1 MGLDRGRRDWGSSG
15 SDMDYEQLKER
26 QRKERDGWPES
37 LGLRVHRA
45 LSWLARAEQLGA
57 QDDLDGQFIFLWIA
71 FNAAYATEIEE
82 KYRESEQQTFRAF
95 LEKLTELDK
104 AHKRFDALVWT
115 EFPKSI
121 RVLLDNPYVFADF
134 WKAQNGSLPEE
145 IWKANFGA
153 ANRAAH
159 VALGKQDTV
168 TVLSIVL
175 SRIYTLR
182 NQLIHGGATW
192 GSSVNREQLRDCT
205 NFMGKLT
212 PLVIEVM
219 MDHPETLWGEA
230 CYPVVK

>member
-1 MGLDRGRRDWGSSG
+1 
-15 SDMDYEQLKER
+15 MDYEGLKARHRAER
-26 QRKERDGWPES
+26 EGRHANLS
-37 LGLRVHRA
+37 LRVHRA
-45 LSWLARAEQLGA
+45 LSWLDRAEQLGD
-57 QDDLDGQFIFLWIA
+57 QDDVDGQFIFLWIA
-71 FNAAYATEIEE
+71 FNAAYATDIDE
-82 KYRESEQQTFRAF
+82 KYREPEQLTFRGF
-95 LEKLTELDK
+95 LEKLTQLDQAK
-104 AHKRFDALVWT
+104 KRFDTLVWT

-121 RVLLDNPYVFADF
+121 RVLLDTPYVFADF
-134 WKAQNGSLPEE
+134 WKAQNGSLSEE
-145 IWKANFGA
+145 IWKSNFGA

-192 GSSVNREQLRDCT
+192 GSSVNREQLRDYT

-219 MDHPETLWGEA
+219 MDHPETLWGQA